1 MPGHLSPDNVTRNS
15 MCNERGSST
24 RVLLLVL
31 LLVVAAGGYLY
42 FFTDLIRPVKEAA
55 NPPVVQTAQ
64 VKKPIPPRP
73 AQPDGA
79 GTVAVKPE
87 AAKPSQGAPPPP
99 APAIPPAKQ
108 TAEQKAAP
116 AAAPPAKP
124 EPAKLAKAEAP
135 QKPASAV
142 TPAAVPA
149 KPVAAP
155 PKPVAAPPKPVAAP
169 PKPVAAPAP
178 VKAAVTPVPPKPAA
192 VAMAKHAA
200 PVSKAAKRAV
210 KGKRGAY
217 ALQVGDF
224 VPDKAFETVQAKL
237 KKSGIVPV
245 RMTAITAPEPMKR
258 LAVAQFT
265 DQDVAEAEFQKLKKL
280 TADAFLVADNGTYS
294 LYAGSYFSEGRL
306 HSEQRRLGAR
316 GIKTVVKT
324 VQVPIKVMRVSAG
337 SYASAADARSDEQR
351 LKKLGLIAK
360 VIVAGKK

>member
-55 NPPVVQTAQ
+55 KPSMAQTAQ

-73 AQPDGA
+73 GQPGGPGA
-79 GTVAVKPE
+79 VAAKPE
-87 AAKPSQGAPPPP
+87 EAKPSQGAPPPP
-99 APAIPPAKQ
+99 APATPQAKQ
-108 TAEQKAAP
+108 AAEQKAAP

-124 EPAKLAKAEAP
+124 EPAKLVKAEAP
-135 QKPASAV
+135 QKPATAAAPVAV
-142 TPAAVPA
+142 PVKPAAAPAPAKPAAAMA
-149 KPVAAP
+149 KPVAPAR
-155 PKPVAAPPKPVAAP
+155 
-169 PKPVAAPAP
+169 PAP
-178 VKAAVTPVPPKPAA
+178 KV
-192 VAMAKHAA
+192 
-200 PVSKAAKRAV
+200 AKRAV
-210 KGKRGAY
+210 KGERGAY

-224 VPDKAFETVQAKL
+224 VPDKSFEAVQAKL

-265 DQDVAEAEFQKLKKL
+265 DQDAAEAEFQKLKKL
-280 TADAFLVADNGTYS
+280 TADAFLVADDGTYS

-306 HSEQRRLGAR
+306 HYEQRRLGAK
-316 GIKTVVKT
+316 GIKTVVKK

-337 SYASAADARSDEQR
+337 SYASAEEARSDEQR
-351 LKKLGLIAK
+351 LKKLGLTARVVVTAK
-360 VIVAGKK
+360 K